1 MPDVNLSGEESL
13 TMGDLFTPENRFLTI
28 DKFDRRMREL
38 EDFRFTE
45 MKSILPMDAMDDHAP
60 SGSVHTQIPD
70 KVEGRTVQEGD
81 FLIGCDRY
89 WWVRA
94 TVTIPEAKPG
104 LIPAGYFDFGRTGGG
119 NNLGFESLLYVD
131 RHPYQGVDSNHKEV
145 LFADL
150 AGKTVELTFLLW
162 SGLEGGGGHRD
173 LIHRVSAAKIG
184 YLHEATDDYYYSA
197 KALVKTL
204 KLLPDDHQDRA
215 RLVAA
220 MDRSLLPINWDRDRF
235 YDTIGAAADC
245 LKNELAAMEKHSDI
259 TIRCVGH
266 THIDVAWLW
275 RLNHTREKAMRS
287 FSTVLHLMDEFDEYV
302 FLQTQPQLY
311 RYIKKDC
318 PELFEKIRHKVAEG
332 KWETDGGMWL
342 EADCNIS
349 SGEALTRQFLYGI
362 RFFQKEFGKTCTY
375 LWLPDV
381 FGYSW
386 ALPQILKQ
394 CNIDT
399 FMTTKISW
407 NQFNTMPDDLFR
419 WRGMDGTEVLTYF
432 ITTPEVGQSLDNR
445 FSTYN
450 GMLSPRTML
459 GSWKKFRNK
468 QLSNEV
474 LISYGFGD
482 GGGGVNRNMLKMRRA
497 MDQIPGLPNVKTT
510 RAGDFFRDIHE
521 KVDNTDRYVHTWDGE
536 LYLEYHR
543 GTYTNQGRN
552 KKWNRKTE
560 NHLSQTEW
568 LSAMSWVQG
577 GSYDAETINESWET
591 LLRNQFHDIIPGSS
605 IQEVYEDSWKEY
617 EQANAALDT
626 VQEGARKVLVQEK
639 ENCWTLYHFGSFSRT
654 EAVFIPEARDG
665 IFEVDDGELV
675 AQKAEGGYWVQVA
688 LQPLTPTILNF
699 VPGETRAV
707 EAPFGVDLA
716 NRCLETPFYT
726 LRWNEQGRL
735 TRIWDKTHQREV
747 LAGEGNRLEIF
758 EDKPKD
764 FDAWDIDIYYTDKM
778 EVVDAVSAELIAC
791 GPVKAVIRFTYRYN
805 KSEITQDMTV
815 YARSR
820 RIDFETRVD
829 WHETRRLLK
838 TAFDVDIRS
847 TRATYDIQY
856 GHVERPTHMNNSWD
870 WAKFEVVG
878 HKWADLSED
887 GYGVSLLNDCKYGY
901 NIKGNVMKLSLL
913 KSSKYPD
920 PVSDMGEHT
929 FTYSLLPHAGSVTE
943 GNTIEESVVLNLPA
957 EALAGTAM
965 NWQRPVILTDRR
977 LVLDAVK
984 KSEDGD
990 DLIVRLHEC
999 RGGRMTVKLE
1009 SDLAL
1014 DSIHACNLLEE
1025 ETGETWAPDQWE
1037 VSWKPFEIKSFRL
1050 KLKK

>member
-1 MPDVNLSGEESL
+1 
-13 TMGDLFTPENRFLTI
+13 
-28 DKFDRRMREL
+28 
-38 EDFRFTE
+38 
-45 MKSILPMDAMDDHAP
+45 
-60 SGSVHTQIPD
+60 
-70 KVEGRTVQEGD
+70 
-81 FLIGCDRY
+81 
-89 WWVRA
+89 
-94 TVTIPEAKPG
+94 
-104 LIPAGYFDFGRTGGG
+104 
-119 NNLGFESLLYVD
+119 
-131 RHPYQGVDSNHKEV
+131 
-145 LFADL
+145 
-150 AGKTVELTFLLW
+150 
-162 SGLEGGGGHRD
+162 
-173 LIHRVSAAKIG
+173 
-184 YLHEATDDYYYSA
+184 
-197 KALVKTL
+197 
-204 KLLPDDHQDRA
+204 
-215 RLVAA
+215 
-220 MDRSLLPINWDRDRF
+220 
-235 YDTIGAAADC
+235 
-245 LKNELAAMEKHSDI
+245 
-259 TIRCVGH
+259 
-266 THIDVAWLW
+266 
-275 RLNHTREKAMRS
+275 MRS

-707 EAPFGVDLA
+707 EAPFGVDLE

-726 LRWNEQGRL
+726 LCWNEHGRL
-735 TRIWDKTHQREV
+735 TRIWDKENNCEV
-747 LAGEGNRLEIF
+747 LSGEGNRLEIF

-778 EVVDAVSAELIAC
+778 ETVDAASVELISC
-791 GPVKAVIRFTYRYN
+791 GPVKTVVRFTYRYN

-815 YARSR
+815 YSASR
-820 RIDFETRVD
+820 RIDFETHAD

-901 NIKGNVMKLSLL
+901 NIKGNIMKLSLL

-943 GNTIEESVVLNLPA
+943 SNTIEESVVLNLPA

-1009 SDLAL
+1009 SDLAV

-1025 ETGETWAPDQWE
+1025 ETGETWAPNQWE
-1037 VSWKPFEIKSFRL
+1037 ISWKPFEIKTFRL